1 MEIKNRS
8 ASYEYFIEDTFDAGM
23 MLTGTE
29 VKAIRDGRV
38 SFNDSYCLLDRGELY
53 VKGLHISPY
62 EFGSYANRNA
72 TRERK
77 LLLKKKELDKIGQKL
92 KEKGFTIIPLSIY
105 FNQRGYAKMKIGL
118 GKGKKL
124 HDKRESIKQRESERE
139 IKRFVK

>member
-62 EFGSYANRNA
+62 EFGSYANHNP

-77 LLLKKKELDKIGQKL
+77 LLLKKKELDKIAQKL

-105 FNQRGYAKMKIGL
+105 FNTRGYAKMKIGL

>member
-62 EFGSYANRNA
+62 EFGSYANHNP

-77 LLLKKKELDKIGQKL
+77 LLLKKKELDKIAQKL

>member
-8 ASYEYFIEDTFDAGM
+8 ASYEYFIEDKFDAGM

-62 EFGSYANRNA
+62 EYGSYSNHNP

-77 LLLKKKELDKIGQKL
+77 LLLKKKELNKIAHKL

-105 FNQRGYAKMKIGL
+105 FNERGYAKMKIGL

>member
-8 ASYEYFIEDTFDAGM
+8 ASYEYFIEEKFDAGM

-62 EFGSYANRNA
+62 EFGSYANHNP

-77 LLLKKKELDKIGQKL
+77 LLLKKKELDKIAQKL

-105 FNQRGYAKMKIGL
+105 FNERGYAKMKIGL

-124 HDKRESIKQRESERE
+124 HDKRVSIKQRESDRE

>member
-8 ASYEYFIEDTFDAGM
+8 ASYEYFIEEKFDAGM
-23 MLTGTE
+23 ILTGTE

-38 SFNDSYCLLDRGELY
+38 SFNDSYCLIDRGELY

-62 EFGSYANRNA
+62 EYGSYANHNP

-77 LLLKKKELDKIGQKL
+77 LLLKRKELGKIQQKL
-92 KEKGFTIIPLSIY
+92 KEKGYTIIPLSIY
-105 FNQRGYAKMKIGL
+105 FNERGYAKMKIGL

-124 HDKRESIKQRESERE
+124 HDKRESIKERETQRE
-139 IKRFVK
+139 IKRYVK

>member
-8 ASYEYFIEDTFDAGM
+8 ASYEYFIEDKFDAGM

-62 EFGSYANRNA
+62 EYGSYSNHNP

-77 LLLKKKELDKIGQKL
+77 LLLKKKELDKIAHKL

-105 FNQRGYAKMKIGL
+105 FNERGYAKMKIGL

>member
-8 ASYEYFIEDTFDAGM
+8 ASYEYFIEEKFDAGM

-29 VKAIRDGRV
+29 VKAVRDGRV

-62 EFGSYANRNA
+62 EFGSYANHNP

-77 LLLKKKELDKIGQKL
+77 LLLKKKELDKIAQKL

-105 FNQRGYAKMKIGL
+105 FNERGYAKMKIGL

-124 HDKRESIKQRESERE
+124 HDKRESIKQRESDRE

>member
-8 ASYEYFIEDTFDAGM
+8 ASYEYFIEEKFDAGM

-62 EFGSYANRNA
+62 EYGSYANHNPL
-72 TRERK
+72 RERK
-77 LLLKKKELDKIGQKL
+77 LLLKKKELAKIAQKL
-92 KEKGFTIIPLSIY
+92 KEKGYTIIPLSIY
-105 FNQRGYAKMKIGL
+105 FNERGFAKMKIGL

>member
-62 EFGSYANRNA
+62 EFGSYANHNP

>member
-38 SFNDSYCLLDRGELY
+38 SFNDSYCLLDRGELF

-62 EFGSYANRNA
+62 EFGSYANHNP